1 MPPFSSFPFLEVSE
15 WWFLGQGK
23 SSICG
28 YLNFGPIRSWA
39 DTSWG
44 PFVCCGLWGALG
56 SSAQWSQRGPGLTCQ
71 DLKNINL
78 KNIVKN
84 KYLGGKWSFFFFP
97 TRKLLVE
104 GLDGLLFLKCYCC
117 SILDHFEIFPLSRM
131 SLQGNGY
138 DLGQRAPEWK
148 SLHTF
153 KECLV
158 CICSALPS
166 SFRCTH
172 HLCHLILIDS
182 YKAPLKRKT
191 SYSPV

>member
-1 MPPFSSFPFLEVSE
+1 MADPGYWFLNANCRAPSQPAEGGQIQAKRVLSPFLEGLMPPFSSFPFLEVSE

-44 PFVCCGLWGALG
+44 SFVCCGLWGALG

-138 DLGQRAPEWK
+138 NLG
-148 SLHTF
+148 
-153 KECLV
+153 
-158 CICSALPS
+158 
-166 SFRCTH
+166 
-172 HLCHLILIDS
+172 
-182 YKAPLKRKT
+182 
-191 SYSPV
+191 